1 MYIQEISIAIKTDTD
16 RAKLVESFEMLMS
29 FYRSSGQIQGK
40 IQSEYIA
47 KNKLCSLPYTHD
59 KNALNPIFNN
69 FYVNRQIKKIEN
81 LCNSKF
87 KFKTV
92 GKTSKDYEGACT
104 CKKSDFYVLITD
116 FICIAS
122 PITCGTC
129 EHHVPLYRLPK
140 YYDYGY
146 MPILSWESNY
156 KAADT
161 LQMNC
166 EVGERWALNQMQSIK
181 SQLSKQGLKI
191 CQKIEELTQISTYY
205 FLFNYKKNDVEPA
218 LKKCL
223 NCNESWHLKERLH
236 RFYDF
241 KCDNCRI
248 ISTTSCNS

>member
-29 FYRSSGQIQGK
+29 FYRGSGQIQGK
-40 IQSEYIA
+40 IQSEYIT

-69 FYVNRQIKKIEN
+69 FYV
-81 LCNSKF
+81 
-87 KFKTV
+87 
-92 GKTSKDYEGACT
+92 
-104 CKKSDFYVLITD
+104 LITD
-116 FICIAS
+116 FISIAS

-156 KAADT
+156 QAADQ

-166 EVGERWALNQMQSIK
+166 EVGERWGLNQMQSFK
-181 SQLSKQGLKI
+181 SQLSKQGLTI
-191 CQKIEELTQISTYY
+191 CQKIEALALVPTYY
-205 FLFNYKKNDVEPA
+205 FLFNYKKNDVEPT
-218 LKKCL
+218 LKKCP

-241 KCDNCRI
+241 KCDSCRI
-248 ISTTSCNS
+248 ISTVSCHS